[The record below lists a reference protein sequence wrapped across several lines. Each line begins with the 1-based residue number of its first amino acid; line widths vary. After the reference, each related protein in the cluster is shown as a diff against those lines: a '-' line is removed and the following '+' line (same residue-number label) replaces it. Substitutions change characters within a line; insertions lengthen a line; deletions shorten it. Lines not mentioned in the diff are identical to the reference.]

1 MNNWPVY
8 KIENICDIK
17 SGKRIPLG
25 FDFVINET
33 QHPYIRARDIKNGR
47 INTDDL
53 IYLDDSTFAKIKKY
67 IIEENDIAITIVGAS
82 IGDIGFAT
90 KEVNGFNLTENAV
103 RLTNFKDNVSSQY
116 LFYLLVQNQY
126 KEFMQTIAG
135 GAAQPKLGIYKIQR
149 IKVQLPSLPTQQKIA
164 SILSAY
170 DNLIQNYKKQ
180 IEALQTAAS
189 DLYKEWFV
197 RFRFPGYKNVDMK
210 DSYIG
215 KIPKT
220 FEVKKQNEVIKDYIG
235 GGWGEDEQSEQFSIE
250 AAVVRGADFPEFT
263 NGDIT
268 TCPVR
273 YHKVSNYNSRI
284 IEPENI
290 VLEVSGGT
298 QEQPVG
304 RTVIVSKERL
314 KRFNNKLICASFC
327 KLIKLNKSI
336 ISPLF
341 YYYWMQFVYDTRV
354 IDRYQLQST
363 GIINFKFEY
372 FLRKGDVLLPPKDL
386 MDSFES
392 KVKIIHSKIEKH
404 AIGIEN
410 LTQQRDL
417 LLPRL
422 MSGKIDI

>member
-1 MNNWPVY
+1 MNNWSVY

-149 IKVQLPSLPTQQKIA
+149 IKVQLPPLPTQQKIA

-170 DNLIQNYKKQ
+170 DDLIQNYKKQ

-189 DLYKEWFV
+189 ELYKEWFV
-197 RFRFPGYKNVDMK
+197 RFRFPSYQTAKFENGIPEGWKVEKLFDVAKIIYGYPFNSDEFCD
-210 DSYIG
+210 DSTLN
-215 KIPKT
+215 P
-220 FEVKKQNEVIKDYIG
+220 
-235 GGWGEDEQSEQFSIE
+235 
-250 AAVVRGADFPEFT
+250 VVRIR
-263 NGDIT
+263 DILDNHT
-268 TCPVR
+268 DTYTSESCDEKYWINPNEMLIGMDGIFHMTLWTGERALQNQRTVR
-273 YHKVSNYNSRI
+273 VTSKVRNLSNYYLYFSLYPQIKALEQMIVGTTVAHLGDKHLKKITILIPEDKILKMSYEKLEPMMNRI
-284 IEPENI
+284 Y
-290 VLEVSGGT
+290 S
-298 QEQPVG
+298 
-304 RTVIVSKERL
+304 
-314 KRFNNKLICASFC
+314 
-327 KLIKLNKSI
+327 
-336 ISPLF
+336 
-341 YYYWMQFVYDTRV
+341 
-354 IDRYQLQST
+354 LQQQIT
-363 GIINFKFEY
+363 
-372 FLRKGDVLLPPKDL
+372 
-386 MDSFES
+386 
-392 KVKIIHSKIEKH
+392 
-404 AIGIEN
+404 N

-422 MSGKIDI
+422 MSGKLEV

>member
-1 MNNWPVY
+1 M
-8 KIENICDIK
+8 E
-17 SGKRIPLG
+17 
-25 FDFVINET
+25 
-33 QHPYIRARDIKNGR
+33 YIRLDKLVDLKQGMAINSHSNHLISEEETDLPLLRIADMPTKSKVVFMKPETPERFIANYDDI
-47 INTDDL
+47 
-53 IYLDDSTFAKIKKY
+53 IYTRTGQVGLVFREQYGVVHNNCFRVYPLNEKQLSRNYLYWCLKLPST
-67 IIEENDIAITIVGAS
+67 
-82 IGDIGFAT
+82 
-90 KEVNGFNLTENAV
+90 
-103 RLTNFKDNVSSQY
+103 
-116 LFYLLVQNQY
+116 Y
-126 KEFMQTIAG
+126 KWANTIAA
-135 GAAQPKLGIYKIQR
+135 GAAQPDLPHSSFKKMKI
-149 IKVQLPSLPTQQKIA
+149 PMFPLPTQEKIA

-189 DLYKEWFV
+189 ELYKEWFV

-210 DSYIG
+210 DSSIG

-284 IEPENI
+284 IEPEDI

-304 RTVIVSKERL
+304 RTVIVSEERL

-341 YYYWMQFVYDTRV
+341 YYYWMQFVYDTRI

-372 FLRKGDVLLPPKDL
+372 FLRKGDVLLPPNDL
-386 MDSFES
+386 MNSFEE
-392 KVKIIHSKIEKH
+392 KVKVIHSKIEKL
-404 AIGIEN
+404 AIGITK

-422 MSGKIDI
+422 MSGKLEVE